1 MVVPVFL
8 RTLEYYPGILF
19 LTTNRPGVL
28 DEAINSRIHFSIHF
42 PYLDYAQTLA
52 LFDMNLERAKI
63 IAAQRA
69 EATGKPPLQM
79 NVDEIRGF
87 AIDALQ
93 LRAGGSSGGSSWW
106 NGRQIRNAFQLA
118 SSLAYADLDNDN
130 DPSNKY
136 LGRKHFQYVQ
146 SLFEDYEKYRET
158 LFHKTDNEL
167 AEGREER
174 ADQHVTP
181 ARRDHRAYGTG
192 AASYQ
197 APRGHSPQP
206 HRGTSPRPHMSYSTP
221 PSFQSSRSMP
231 IAPSQDRP
239 GGLDYPPQDP
249 GLLPSHNRQSSYSP
263 MTGGSMG
270 REPPEQPQMRGGEF
284 SRRSYAD
291 DYSYHRG
298 PGGM

>member
-1 MVVPVFL
+1 M
-8 RTLEYYPGILF
+8 EYYPGILF

-42 PYLDYAQTLA
+42 PYLDYSQTLA

-69 EATGKPPLQM
+69 EATGKPPLLM
-79 NVDEIRGF
+79 NIDEIRGF
-87 AIDALQ
+87 AIDSLQ
-93 LRAGGSSGGSSWW
+93 SRAQTSGAPSWW

-118 SSLAYADLDNDN
+118 SSLAYADLDNDA

-146 SLFEDYEKYRET
+146 SLFEDYEKYRES

-174 ADQHVTP
+174 ADQHGTP
-181 ARRDHRAYGTG
+181 IRREPRSYGTG
-192 AASYQ
+192 AAAYQ

-206 HRGTSPRPHMSYSTP
+206 SRGISPRPHMSYSTP
-221 PSFQSSRSMP
+221 PMFQTSRSMP
-231 IAPSQDRP
+231 GAPPQERP

-249 GLLPSHNRQSSYSP
+249 GLLPSNNRQSSYSP
-263 MTGGSMG
+263 MTGASAG
-270 REPPEQPQMRGGEF
+270 RDPEQQMRGSEF
-284 SRRSYAD
+284 SRRPYAD
-291 DYSYHRG
+291 EYSYHRG